1 MGSSGLVES
10 GSGQAR
16 GRSSRA
22 RGPGPRGHDDSPWGS
37 GPGRDGGGRP
47 KARPFRLDPSDGRGV
62 QDRARSASR
71 GALDIAEAR
80 VTGVRTEPRSAG
92 TCTNAMARCRSR
104 GVVDPR
110 VSVPEYSHRPQASVS
125 RTSTCRTVLPEKLNE
140 LLTGVTGPQTGS
152 TGICGSALAYG
163 ARKQPRRVESPKQRG

>member
-10 GSGQAR
+10 GSGRAR

-47 KARPFRLDPSDGRGV
+47 KARPFRLDPSDVRGV

-71 GALDIAEAR
+71 VHSIS
-80 VTGVRTEPRSAG
+80 PRPGSQAG
-92 TCTNAMARCRSR
+92 IVKLRLTAGFDAQH
-104 GVVDPR
+104 GGF
-110 VSVPEYSHRPQASVS
+110 A
-125 RTSTCRTVLPEKLNE
+125 TS
-140 LLTGVTGPQTGS
+140 
-152 TGICGSALAYG
+152 
-163 ARKQPRRVESPKQRG
+163 